1 MPAAQTAP
9 TSLGNRLEQ
18 IRARSKPVQP
28 TEDRCINGSLAFE
41 DEEPQVHL
49 VRSNSARSVG
59 EYLKVKRPIP
69 MWHENERAGP
79 NVLMRSSL
87 FTIAPLNMKRWVATA
102 SKPRDIA
109 CLGDYQIQMVG
120 EELRQDDG
128 DVFFGVL
135 HLARVQANRGGT
147 VQFVASEFIRDL
159 GWNRDGHTYKRLH
172 EIFRRLASTLLIVS
186 GKNVTGEEIRETGF
200 TMLEYDYARDESNRD
215 GGKWQIRIPSS
226 TVNLFWVSHYSRLH
240 WDLRRNLRS
249 LLARYLHLLY
259 ATYRGPLSFGV
270 VQLHTLSGS
279 SQKRMSTFR
288 QALAVAHDELTS
300 AGILARWDWQ
310 DKKRTRISAEM
321 SAIGEQHVVA
331 QQQLELLE
339 SAL

>member
-1 MPAAQTAP
+1 MPSAESAP
-9 TSLGNRLEQ
+9 HVLRQPPRANTCQGQASSACPPTLCVNASL
-18 IRARSKPVQP
+18 PFD
-28 TEDRCINGSLAFE
+28 ED
-41 DEEPQVHL
+41 EPQVQMT
-49 VRSNSARSVG
+49 RGASRAVG
-59 EYLKVKRPIP
+59 DYLKVKRPIP

-109 CLGDYQIQMVG
+109 CLGDYQIRMVG

-186 GKNVTGEEIRETGF
+186 GKNVTGDEIRETGF
-200 TMLEYDYARDESNRD
+200 TMLEYDYVRDESNRD
-215 GGKWQIRIPSS
+215 GGKWQIRIPFS
-226 TVNLFWVSHYSRLH
+226 TINLFWVQSLLAPPLGPAAESSIAARSLPAPALRNLPRPVE
-240 WDLRRNLRS
+240 LRRN
-249 LLARYLHLLY
+249 AI
-259 ATYRGPLSFGV
+259 
-270 VQLHTLSGS
+270 
-279 SQKRMSTFR
+279 
-288 QALAVAHDELTS
+288 AHAEWQQPKAPIDFS
-300 AGILARWDWQ
+300 AGARSS
-310 DKKRTRISAEM
+310 T
-321 SAIGEQHVVA
+321 
-331 QQQLELLE
+331 
-339 SAL
+339 